1 MADRPPNEPK
11 RDWITQGLYEEV
23 AGGIVTGIIFAVV
36 TALITRSLWVGLLFA
51 VLAGVGAILVIRALA
66 QGREPS
72 VDPSLQQP
80 ARPTDDTEQT
90 SPLHPTQLQP
100 PVTRTIHPLPFDKLS
115 PHDFERLCLWLVER
129 EGYEH
134 AEHLGA
140 AGSEQGRDV
149 VAWRDGRL
157 WAFQCKRVRTF
168 GPSDAHAEIDKILS
182 LPSDQ
187 RPVGLVFVV
196 TCNVSANTRE
206 QALARLGDIE
216 CHFWTGTE
224 LDEKVKQ
231 HPDIVQEFFLP
242 LAPTPA
248 PPSIPSSLH
257 QLPPPPADFT
267 GCETELAKLCD
278 AIQHGGVTISGVRGM
293 GGIGKTVLALE
304 LAQRLA
310 DHYPDA
316 QISLD
321 LKGTDPDPLTPA
333 DAMAKSS
340 APTIPPLP
348 FPTPAPNSP
357 PSTAPSSTASKPC
370 C

>member
-140 AGSEQGRDV
+140 AGSEQGRD
-149 VAWRDGRL
+149 
-157 WAFQCKRVRTF
+157 
-168 GPSDAHAEIDKILS
+168 
-182 LPSDQ
+182 
-187 RPVGLVFVV
+187 
-196 TCNVSANTRE
+196 
-206 QALARLGDIE
+206 
-216 CHFWTGTE
+216 
-224 LDEKVKQ
+224 
-231 HPDIVQEFFLP
+231 
-242 LAPTPA
+242 
-248 PPSIPSSLH
+248 
-257 QLPPPPADFT
+257 PADFT